1 MTQKP
6 WLKFYDA
13 EVPPDIEYDGS
24 AIPSLLEKSSQLY
37 ARQTALDFFGF
48 TLTYGELWREIEQFT
63 QVLHKLGL
71 AKGDRVALFLPNC
84 PHFVVTYFAALRLG
98 AVIVPTNPLYSEKEL
113 EFQIRDSGAETLITI
128 DLLYPK
134 VYKVRPST
142 GLKHII
148 VGKIQDYLPPLKK
161 FIYPIIAQKGTENVP
176 LEEKNGVLFYH
187 NLKKSSAPEF
197 SLPEVAGDALAI
209 LQYTGG
215 TTGIAKGAMLTHKN
229 IVVNNIMIRHWYTG
243 LSAGK
248 EIFISVLPFFHT
260 YGMATAL
267 NLPLSA
273 GASMVIFPKFVAKD
287 ILKAIDSHKATVL
300 PGIPTIYS
308 VLGNFRDIA
317 KYTISTI
324 RFCISGA
331 APLPGPVLHDFERL
345 TGGIIIEGYGLSE
358 ASPVTHCNPLSG
370 KRKDGSIGLPV
381 PATDC
386 KIVDMETGQ
395 DLPQG
400 SPGELCIRGP
410 QVMQGYWNRPGETAA
425 TLRDGITLCKKLRAD
440 KFETPIIM
448 LTAKTSVQDKVT
460 GLDAGANDYLTKPFA
475 FEELLARMR
484 VLLRRS
490 VQPATQLQ
498 VADLVLD
505 LLSHK
510 VTRADREIV
519 LSSREF
525 ALLEYL
531 MRNAGAVVTRTM
543 ISEHVWDI
551 DFDTSTNVI
560 DVYINYLRNKVDVDF
575 DKKLI
580 QTIRGRGYTL
590 KD

>member
-1 MTQKP
+1 VTQKP
-6 WLKFYDA
+6 WLKSYDS
-13 EVPPDIEYDGS
+13 EVPPEIKYDES
-24 AIPSLLEKSSQLY
+24 TIPGLLEKNIPPY
-37 ARQTALDFFGF
+37 AKQTALDFFGF
-48 TLTYGELWREIEQFT
+48 TLTYTELWREIEQFT
-63 QVLHKLGL
+63 RVLHSLGL

-113 EFQIRDSGAETLITI
+113 EFQLKDSGAETVVTI

-134 VYKVRPST
+134 VYKVQPSV
-142 GLKHII
+142 GLKRII

-176 LEEKNGVLFYH
+176 LEEKNGVMFYQK
-187 NLKKSSAPEF
+187 LAKSKAPDCA
-197 SLPEVAGDALAI
+197 LPRVTGEDLAI

-229 IVVNNIMIRHWYTG
+229 IVINNIMIQHWYTG
-243 LSAGK
+243 LRPGR
-248 EIFISVLPFFHT
+248 EIFIAVLPFFHT

-273 GASMVIFPKFVAKD
+273 GATIVMFPKFVAKD

-317 KYTISTI
+317 KYNVSTI

-331 APLPGPVLHDFERL
+331 APLPGPVLKDFERL

-381 PATDC
+381 PGTDC

-395 DLPQG
+395 DVPQG
-400 SPGELCIRGP
+400 SSGELCIRGP
-410 QVMQGYWNRPGETAA
+410 QVMQGYWNRPEETAA
-425 TLRDGITLCKKLRAD
+425 TLRDGWLFTGDIAQMDDEGYFFIVERKKDMIISEGFNIYPREIEEFLLTHPKVADASVIGMPDKLRGERVYAFVVLKEGAQATPD
-440 KFETPIIM
+440 EIAKFC
-448 LTAKTSVQDKVT
+448 K
-460 GLDAGANDYLTKPFA
+460 
-475 FEELLARMR
+475 EELVRYKVPRKIIFRDSIPRNLAGKN
-484 VLLRRS
+484 LRRILREE
-490 VQPATQLQ
+490 AAGLAA
-498 VADLVLD
+498 ADD
-505 LLSHK
+505 E
-510 VTRADREIV
+510 RE
-519 LSSREF
+519 ET
-525 ALLEYL
+525 A
-531 MRNAGAVVTRTM
+531 AAPG
-543 ISEHVWDI
+543 
-551 DFDTSTNVI
+551 
-560 DVYINYLRNKVDVDF
+560 K
-575 DKKLI
+575 
-580 QTIRGRGYTL
+580 
-590 KD
+590 